1 MRILSYNIHKG
12 IGGRDRRYRLERIKA
27 VVAAADPD
35 VLCLQEVDRN
45 VRRTRFDD
53 QPRLLAEWFLGRHLP
68 HIGPH
73 PHTEPHSYGDSLA
86 RVEPGGEPRPGAVF
100 QMNHALTT
108 GRTLPGGPHR
118 GGYGNLIVSKRPILE
133 AHTVDLTRGRRKKR
147 GAVVALLETEAGPL
161 RLVNW
166 HLGLLDG
173 ERQWQVRRLLSHE
186 LFEAVGQCVGG
197 ALPTLLIGDTN
208 DWRSTLMRG
217 GLGDAG
223 YQLLTNPAR
232 QFRSFPAWLPT
243 AALDRAFGLGLP
255 GEGVTATVCGGPG
268 HPLGSPDAAHADASD
283 HLPLIVDLPG

>member
-1 MRILSYNIHKG
+1 MRVLSYNIHKG

-27 VVAAADPD
+27 VVAAAEPD

-45 VRRTRFDD
+45 VRRSRFDD

-73 PHTEPHSYGDSLA
+73 PGTGPN
-86 RVEPGGEPRPGAVF
+86 GEPDAGAVF
-100 QMNHALTT
+100 QMNHPLTT
-108 GRTLPGGPHR
+108 GRRLPGGPHR

-133 AHTVDLTRGRRKKR
+133 AHSVDLTKGRRKTR
-147 GAVVALLETEAGPL
+147 GAVVALLDTDAGPL

-173 ERQWQVRRLLSHE
+173 ERHWQVRRLLSHE
-186 LFEAVGQCVGG
+186 LFEAVGEKQGG
-197 ALPTLLIGDTN
+197 TRPTLLIGDTN
-208 DWRSTLMRG
+208 DWRSTLLRG
-217 GLGDAG
+217 GLGEAG
-223 YQLLTNPAR
+223 YELLTNPAK

-255 GEGVTATVCGGPG
+255 GDGVSATVCGGPD